1 MGKIRLLDEST
12 IQMIAAGEIIERPA
26 SVVKELVENSLDA
39 NSTNITVEIA
49 NGGKDY
55 IRVTDDGDGLL
66 DEDIDLAFK
75 RHSTSK
81 IYKADDL
88 YNILSFGFR
97 GEALA
102 SISTVSRLEVLT
114 KTKNSVSGTQVFVE
128 EGSIIQKKPIGCPKG
143 TTMIVR
149 DLFYNVPVR
158 KKFLK
163 SDKTEANHIDDILYK
178 LALGN
183 SHISFKYI
191 KDNTVVFKTSRN
203 HISSNIYTLLGKDL
217 YNNLL
222 KIEHITDRFK
232 ISGYVSNNTFYR
244 GNRKHQYLYVNKR
257 YVNNK
262 DISNLIE
269 NKYKSLIPI
278 NRYPIFILFIDI
290 DPSLIDVNIH
300 PTKQEVKFMNHQE
313 ILDALDSTLSRILTK
328 NLYIQKVAFSHQQ
341 PKDQKDSLPHLYEE
355 NAINKD
361 HNNSNLYNLPRI
373 DRKINKE
380 NTIIED
386 HSLKGF
392 LAFDNENIELEEKEL
407 VKEEVAYEDKDNI
420 KDDRFLQNVKIIG
433 VLFSTYILMEDLT
446 SSKLLILDQHAA
458 HERIM
463 YEKYKGEYEAEN
475 VAIQTLL
482 TPEVIELTSTELEF
496 VIENIDLLK
505 NLGFIVEEFG
515 QKSIVIRGVPILFGK
530 PQVKT
535 FFLELI
541 DSLKSNINSSYEIKI
556 DKIMKI
562 ACTNAIKSGD
572 KITDL
577 EIQSLIAQL
586 KNSKNPYTCPHGRP
600 TVIEISKK
608 DIEKEFKR
616 IM

>member
-1 MGKIRLLDEST
+1 M
-12 IQMIAAGEIIERPA
+12 
-26 SVVKELVENSLDA
+26 
-39 NSTNITVEIA
+39 
-49 NGGKDY
+49 
-55 IRVTDDGDGLL
+55 
-66 DEDIDLAFK
+66 
-75 RHSTSK
+75 
-81 IYKADDL
+81 
-88 YNILSFGFR
+88 
-97 GEALA
+97 
-102 SISTVSRLEVLT
+102 
-114 KTKNSVSGTQVFVE
+114 
-128 EGSIIQKKPIGCPKG
+128 
-143 TTMIVR
+143 
-149 DLFYNVPVR
+149 
-158 KKFLK
+158 
-163 SDKTEANHIDDILYK
+163 
-178 LALGN
+178 
-183 SHISFKYI
+183 
-191 KDNTVVFKTSRN
+191 
-203 HISSNIYTLLGKDL
+203 

-392 LAFDNENIELEEKEL
+392 LAFDNENIEFEEKEL

-446 SSKLLILDQHAA
+446 SSKLLIMDQHAA

-463 YEKYKGEYEAEN
+463 YEKYKREYEAEN